1 VAKQSL
7 KIFYDILKS
16 AQFKTD
22 EIQFSYI
29 HKNIQSDFV
38 DEIAKKYSK
47 LEKSVDNNV
56 FFFVVIL
63 LILGLKFYSYLKII
77 ILKRVDDYY
86 MQFELIE
93 NDSSNSFDTD
103 SLKKRIKKILRGSD
117 SLFHTSSIP
126 RIMTESD
133 QV

>member
-1 VAKQSL
+1 M
-7 KIFYDILKS
+7 Y
-16 AQFKTD
+16 
-22 EIQFSYI
+22 
-29 HKNIQSDFV
+29 
-38 DEIAKKYSK
+38 
-47 LEKSVDNNV
+47 
-56 FFFVVIL
+56 FFFVIL

-103 SLKKRIKKILRGSD
+103 SLKKRIKKILSGSD

>member
-7 KIFYDILKS
+7 KMFYDILKS

-47 LEKSVDNNV
+47 MEKSVDNNV
-56 FFFVVIL
+56 FFFCNFID
-63 LILGLKFYSYLKII
+63 I
-77 ILKRVDDYY
+77 
-86 MQFELIE
+86 
-93 NDSSNSFDTD
+93 
-103 SLKKRIKKILRGSD
+103 RIKILFVFKD
-117 SLFHTSSIP
+117 YHLKTS
-126 RIMTESD
+126 
-133 QV
+133 